1 MSQNP
6 AHAHR
11 RVLAPPAVT
20 RFQLRT
26 ASASEAV
33 FAAPF
38 VAPVRAR
45 SGYSPRRAE
54 NPVSYESLH
63 AAASARPR
71 PPVNTPVFS
80 RAPDPTRRAAAV
92 PTDARRDADRT
103 PLQPLIRPLPGAL
116 PPPARPLELT
126 AGTTREPLRTWHL
139 PGPSAAPSGPGTPGS
154 ASWEIAALTTPDYE
168 APRSIHDPPHDAWP
182 VAAPAGDAMPP
193 WGNDGTSAEPPE
205 ESSAAHAPQTGQNG
219 IAEQDVPYVETDGPV
234 PGFPLDA
241 FIVPGGAAQLPEG
254 YSQEIGEAVA
264 DRLEAL
270 AGQIRTHG
278 VESLGAGRDTDEL
291 ARLVAALVTGF
302 VSGRA

>member
-38 VAPVRAR
+38 VAPVRTR

-54 NPVSYESLH
+54 TPVSYEPLP
-63 AAASARPR
+63 AATTVRPR
-71 PPVNTPVFS
+71 PHVNTPVFS
-80 RAPDPTRRAAAV
+80 RAPERTRRTATAR
-92 PTDARRDADRT
+92 TDAESNAAGT
-103 PLQPLIRPLPGAL
+103 PQQPLIRPLPGAL
-116 PPPARPLELT
+116 PPPTRPLELT

-139 PGPSAAPSGPGTPGS
+139 PGPSAAPSEQSTPRT
-154 ASWEIAALTTPDYE
+154 ASWEIATLTTPDYK

-182 VAAPAGDAMPP
+182 VAAPAGSAIPP
-193 WGNDGTSAEPPE
+193 WGDGMSAEPPE
-205 ESSAAHAPQTGQNG
+205 ESRAAHVPQTGQNG
-219 IAEQDVPYVETDGPV
+219 IIEQDVPYVDTDGPV
-234 PGFPLDA
+234 AGFPLDA
-241 FIVPGGAAQLPEG
+241 FIVPGGAAQLSER
-254 YSQEIGEAVA
+254 YSQEISEAVA

-270 AGQIRTHG
+270 AAQIRTHG

-302 VSGRA
+302 VSRRA